1 MSTNNK
7 YRVVRRKK
15 SSLSRTSKYRILVT
29 FTLYFVWIYPDDRTT
44 NDGDTNDD
52 LDYDYYN
59 DIDDGDDDDVDNGL
73 GGNGGGYMNYGQ
85 TDDYMRFTGDILGY
99 AGLGGQRGDPQQRT
113 WYAPAYYST
122 APSALPGSSTYHS
135 HGGGASGQWQ
145 HVEPMASSAERDEQ
159 RTRDLEGMFAR
170 GVRGLLTSYM
180 QRALQP
186 AIKETLMESLGYR
199 LSYG

>member
-1 MSTNNK
+1 
-7 YRVVRRKK
+7 
-15 SSLSRTSKYRILVT
+15 
-29 FTLYFVWIYPDDRTT
+29 
-44 NDGDTNDD
+44 
-52 LDYDYYN
+52 
-59 DIDDGDDDDVDNGL
+59 
-73 GGNGGGYMNYGQ
+73 MNYGQ

-99 AGLGGQRGDPQQRT
+99 AGYQHHHQPDPQQPQQQQQRT
-113 WYAPAYYST
+113 WYTPAYYAT
-122 APSALPGSSTYHS
+122 APAPAPAGAS
-135 HGGGASGQWQ
+135 HGGGGQWQ
-145 HVEPMASSAERDEQ
+145 NIEPLASSAERDEQ

>member
-1 MSTNNK
+1 MHTDSRPATADKGAATNG
-7 YRVVRRKK
+7 
-15 SSLSRTSKYRILVT
+15 
-29 FTLYFVWIYPDDRTT
+29 DDA
-44 NDGDTNDD
+44 
-52 LDYDYYN
+52 
-59 DIDDGDDDDVDNGL
+59 DDDDED
-73 GGNGGGYMNYGQ
+73 GGYMNYGH

-99 AGLGGQRGDPQQRT
+99 AAAQSDHRHDDDGQRRSWG
-113 WYAPAYYST
+113 A
-122 APSALPGSSTYHS
+122 G
-135 HGGGASGQWQ
+135 GGGAGNWQ
-145 HVEPMASSAERDEQ
+145 HVELANSAERDEQ